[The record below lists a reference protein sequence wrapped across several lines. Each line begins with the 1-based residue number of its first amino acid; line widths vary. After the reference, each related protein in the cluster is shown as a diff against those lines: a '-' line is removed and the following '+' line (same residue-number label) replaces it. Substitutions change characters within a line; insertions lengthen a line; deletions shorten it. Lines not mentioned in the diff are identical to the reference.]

1 MMKISFHGKLWYFG
15 SGTLVETLAFRAAAL
30 DALGFV
36 SGEAATD
43 HGVFSSEE
51 LAK

>member
-1 MMKISFHGKLWYFG
+1 MVLWFFG
-15 SGTLVETLAFRAAAL
+15 SDTLASRAAAF
-30 DALGFV
+30 DALVFV
-36 SGEAATD
+36 PGEAATD

>member
-1 MMKISFHGKLWYFG
+1 MVLFSV
-15 SGTLVETLAFRAAAL
+15 TLVETLAFGAAAFN
-30 DALGFV
+30 ALVFV
-36 SGEAATD
+36 PGEAATD